1 MAAIEA
7 AKYGVHVTLVD
18 KGLMGRSGSSPTG
31 DGVMSAPF
39 AGTALEGDAERD
51 SAERFFEDTLRG
63 GEHVNDARLVA
74 AMAAEATR
82 VVREMETF
90 GVRFSRVGSG
100 EVFQYRTLGHRYA
113 RACGPLGG
121 GRAFMDALRKET
133 LHRNVVVVQDT
144 MITRLLVRDGA
155 VVGAYGVHT
164 GDGEEAVF
172 TAPAVVLAAGS
183 ATRLYRYASASY
195 QTTGDSFVLGYAA
208 GVPLASMEFVE
219 FTIIPKV
226 GPKLMFSSGI
236 SPFMGRGS
244 RLYNDAGERF
254 MERYDPEQRERTTR
268 ARLIRA
274 VYRELEAGRGPVW
287 NDATH
292 FPDEVWR
299 EFAESSDGVL
309 HKLRAAGIDYRRDR
323 FEWSPAVH
331 TYLGGLRI
339 DPSGATEVPG
349 LFAGGETAAGVHG
362 ANRLSDNAITEC
374 VVFGKRAGR
383 TAARYARAQ
392 REPGDAAALVAAA
405 RDEVRAV
412 TRDRG
417 EAPAAVEKAIRA
429 TAWRCAGVVRDARLL
444 AEGRDR
450 FREARA
456 VPLRARD
463 LCDVVMALELRNL
476 ALIGEIV
483 CASALRREESRGQHY
498 RDDFS
503 ERRADG
509 ERWIVAVPA
518 PAGPAFHDTDV
529 PGHGLGFHEALAQ
542 ANATTAGQHAM
553 TD

>member
-7 AKYGVHVTLVD
+7 AKYGLRVTLVD

-39 AGTALEGDAERD
+39 AGEALEGDAESD
-51 SAERFFEDTLRG
+51 SPERFFEDTLRG

-90 GVRFSRVGSG
+90 GVRFSRARGGDASRRVESG
-100 EVFQYRTLGHRYA
+100 NVFQYRTLGHRYA

-133 LHRNVVVVQDT
+133 FHRNVQVVQDT
-144 MITRLLVRDGA
+144 MITRLFVRDGA
-155 VVGAYGVHT
+155 VAGAYGLHT
-164 GDGEEAVF
+164 GDGEETVF
-172 TAPAVVLAAGS
+172 TAPAAVLAAGS
-183 ATRLYRYASASY
+183 ATRLYRYSSASY
-195 QTTGDSFVLGYAA
+195 QTTGDGFALGYAA
-208 GVPLASMEFVE
+208 GVPLAGMEFVE

-254 MERYDPEQRERTTR
+254 MERYDPEQLERTTR

-274 VYRELEAGRGPVW
+274 VYREMEAGRGPVW

-292 FPDEVWR
+292 FSEDVWR

-323 FEWSPAVH
+323 FEWAPAVH
-331 TYLGGLRI
+331 TYLGGLSI
-339 DPSGATEVPG
+339 EPSGATAVPG
-349 LFAGGETAAGVHG
+349 LFAAGEAAAGIHG

-383 TAARYARAQ
+383 SAAKYARAHAAPADVNDLARVA
-392 REPGDAAALVAAA
+392 REEIHAI
-405 RDEVRAV
+405 RRE
-412 TRDRG
+412 TG
-417 EAPAAVEKAIRA
+417 EAPEAVEKQVRE
-429 TAWRCAGVVRDARLL
+429 TAWRCAGVIRDAKLL
-444 AEGRDR
+444 TAGRDR
-450 FREARA
+450 FREVERL
-456 VPLRARD
+456 PLRARD
-463 LCDVVMALELRNL
+463 LCDIVMALELRNL
-476 ALIGEIV
+476 ALVGELV
-483 CASALRREESRGQHY
+483 CASALHREETRGQHY
-498 RDDFS
+498 RDDFP
-503 ERRADG
+503 EKTQAG
-509 ERWIVAVPA
+509 ERWIIAKQTRE
-518 PAGPAFHDTDV
+518 GPALSDIDV
-529 PGHGLGFHEALAQ
+529 PGRGLNYAEALAESLR
-542 ANATTAGQHAM
+542 
-553 TD
+553 

>member
-7 AKYGVHVTLVD
+7 AKHGVHVTLVD

-51 SAERFFEDTLRG
+51 SPEHFFEDTLRG

-90 GVRFSRVGSG
+90 GVRFSRVRSG

-133 LHRNVVVVQDT
+133 FHRNVQVVQDT
-144 MITRLLVRDGA
+144 MITRLFVRDGA
-155 VVGAYGVHT
+155 VVGAYGLHT
-164 GDGEEAVF
+164 GDGEETVF
-172 TAPAVVLAAGS
+172 TARAVVLAAGS
-183 ATRLYRYASASY
+183 ATRLYRYSSASY
-195 QTTGDSFVLGYAA
+195 QTTGDSFALGYGA

-254 MERYDPEQRERTTR
+254 MERYDPEQLERTTR

-274 VYRELEAGRGPVW
+274 VYRELEDGRGPVW
-287 NDATH
+287 NDAAH
-292 FPDEVWR
+292 FSDEVWT

-309 HKLRAAGIDYRRDR
+309 HKLRAAGIDYRRER

-339 DPSGATEVPG
+339 EPSGATAVPG
-349 LFAGGETAAGVHG
+349 LFAAGEAAAGVHG

-374 VVFGKRAGR
+374 VVFGKHAGR
-383 TAARYARAQ
+383 SAGKYARAHPAPSDVSDLARRA
-392 REPGDAAALVAAA
+392 REEIQA
-405 RDEVRAV
+405 VR
-412 TRDRG
+412 RESG
-417 EAPAAVEKAIRA
+417 EAPEAVEKMIRE
-429 TAWRCAGVVRDARLL
+429 TAWRCVGVIRDAKLL

-450 FREARA
+450 FREVRDL
-456 VPLRARD
+456 PLRARD

-476 ALIGEIV
+476 ALVGEIV

-498 RDDFS
+498 RDDFR
-503 ERRADG
+503 ERSTDGQRWIIATRAADG
-509 ERWIVAVPA
+509 PVLSDAE
-518 PAGPAFHDTDV
+518 V
-529 PGHGLGFHEALAQ
+529 PGHGLAFAEALTASQ
-542 ANATTAGQHAM
+542 QGETT
-553 TD
+553 